1 MNSDLIYPSF
11 APTDPPMTR
20 LNSFMLDI
28 LLTNCAYNIVL
39 GFIPSFVALV
49 CCHGKHM

>member
-20 LNSFMLDI
+20 LNSFMPNISDKGTSGTVISFNII
-28 LLTNCAYNIVL
+28 LYHSML
-39 GFIPSFVALV
+39 P
-49 CCHGKHM
+49 